1 MDGVAMDTTESVS
14 TVQKKSQQ
22 VVQMQSTSLD
32 VSEVGKGLKVQTE
45 KPHLV
50 SLGGGRWS
58 VAVTLLPLDQAR
70 TTFGRP
76 GGQPAVDVALHGRG
90 VAADHCHIENS
101 AGSTFTL
108 HPQGNA
114 CSVDGQDISK
124 PTVLSQGC
132 MLCLGES
139 NFFRFNHPAQ
149 ANRLRSGLQP
159 AVAQDLSNMMN
170 GNHKSKPKSQTT
182 SPGVLAGTKAS
193 SSPGRSFMCPPTVP
207 PSPGVDS
214 SPSPAVHRGPTTAS
228 NAQYQ
233 TNLKLYMGSLGKHSP
248 AANSPVT
255 KSAPADATPGVAGNS
270 RFSSSSSSSFATV
283 ATTTAATP
291 SPTSPGNMSVG
302 SSSFRGDP
310 DNSASPLST
319 ASPLSSPSATGSSNG
334 RSDAVPVPAP
344 RSSSYSH
351 GVAAPPAAAAYG
363 ASGTP
368 SALAGY
374 GDDDEEEEEAS
385 RSRGAGGR
393 AGGRGSSD
401 GYWSKSGRDSD
412 SYGLTAAGGG
422 GGGGSQYLPPSS
434 YDGGRYERGRKEPWD
449 VLSPGDR
456 DGRRDAWEGCPSSDG
471 GGRRAWDHRLLAGA
485 GGDFDLASLR
495 GGPLGSSSV
504 DVSRFSPVGPCR
516 QSSSVPSSPRLPS
529 KFQHQQQQQQP
540 PTPGQRSRALQEYS
554 QNQWREQYL
563 QDASVLARYGI
574 AMSDFGD
581 GHALAS
587 YGGRRSPAGP
597 GRAADNCRGAREPPP
612 ASPSSARRALA
623 YHSPLKPTQSTP
635 ALNWLPSSAAYP
647 PDVTAPPSGHHYH
660 KRTGR
665 AGGGGLDSPLL
676 SRRAQQAGAFERSP
690 SPGSPSDARRG
701 RPYDPEPPPSPSVLG
716 ALPPRPR
723 PQPRAGAG
731 RSPSPAQAYAP
742 AAPQPRQRTSSLGGQ
757 GVSRALARAAAA
769 SSPGVAPALS
779 PLMGGGFRPRK
790 NSISEI
796 GADEGELMDYHRRQ
810 REERLR
816 EQEMERLERER
827 LETILN
833 LYSGVGLGPERGAPL
848 STDSSAGGGPQAHH
862 GDGAGA
868 ARLHGEMSRLR
879 LGDDARS
886 ARLLL
891 APTAGAARGSGA
903 DGAEMERSAG
913 RATERESGGGSGV
926 AGESSSTE
934 SAHLDDDSSE
944 ENRHLRSPP
953 ARRDPGGE
961 GDAAMLP
968 PPPPP
973 PAASLARESRSPGS
987 AGGATPPRATRSPG
1001 DAHARHELGRLGR
1014 ERAQTLASVEELKQR
1029 LGEMQ
1034 SQLDESNRELEL
1046 ERALLQGERDSEL
1059 SLQAQEERAVMQLRD
1074 RVSQLDLGVKL
1085 DKEKERA
1092 MLAAAREKLES
1103 LRSAHLDA
1111 RRQLDTCPEALRE
1124 HLQQQL
1130 RREAERLEIETKT
1143 FEDLEFQQLEG
1154 ESRAEEEREASSQR
1168 LLADVRDLQTSIATR
1183 KEKVAALDGEGRQL
1197 SQQALQEQ
1205 ERLHREKN
1213 QLAHRLHRER
1223 AWLSELD
1230 ERYAL
1235 LTGGKRLPIAPAPPT
1250 QLSDIYRFY
1259 CEPAGTEACEPC
1271 VAPTAAASPSPPSS
1285 LSLTPP
1291 LSQPQEYIT
1300 LDQIYEL
1307 YGSPLIS
1314 AETPLDPTPIAM
1326 PTPPVTVPT
1335 SPLPEL
1341 ENALGTEHMIRRF
1354 LSPDQ
1359 EAPCQVPPPLP
1370 VKMRFTLGAQ
1380 GGRTSGDKRRLQRE
1394 TSTQSDIITSS
1405 SSRQPACGAPEHHAS
1420 PSGAAHGKRQVGG
1433 LALGSSTLP
1442 RNLRSSH
1449 EEGIAMASKRPPTG
1463 PPPRGTGK
1471 GLRKK
1476 GQARRGMDVG
1486 EIGPEPPWHRDGH
1499 RGNTA
1504 ERSCDSIS
1512 LGSSDSLD
1520 TNASPDDISSASG
1533 PDSARFEEMERLLRE
1548 AQAEKSHLLQTKD
1561 REMEMERQALE
1572 EERRLREALE
1582 ERLAEETHRRQL
1594 LIEKEVR
1601 LRERHKAQAR
1611 PLTRYLPN
1619 RKEDF
1624 DLRAHV
1630 EGAGHSV
1637 ETCYHVTVTGKTC
1650 RGFLT
1655 KMGGKIRTWRKR
1667 WFLFDRNKRTFSY
1680 YADKHET
1687 KLKGLIY
1694 FQAIEEV
1701 YYDHLKSAHKSPSP
1715 SLTFCLKTNE
1725 RVFYLVAPS
1734 PEAMRIWMDVLV
1746 TGAEGYTGF

>member
-1 MDGVAMDTTESVS
+1 PDSPGLRRMDGVAMDTTESVS

-149 ANRLRSGLQP
+149 AIRLRSGLQP
-159 AVAQDLSNMMN
+159 AVAQ
-170 GNHKSKPKSQTT
+170 
-182 SPGVLAGTKAS
+182 AGTKAS

-529 KFQHQQQQQQP
+529 KFQHQQQQQQQP
-540 PTPGQRSRALQEYS
+540 PTPGQRSRALQE
-554 QNQWREQYL
+554 
-563 QDASVLARYGI
+563 
-574 AMSDFGD
+574 
-581 GHALAS
+581 
-587 YGGRRSPAGP
+587 
-597 GRAADNCRGAREPPP
+597 EPPP

-660 KRTGR
+660 KRMGR

-833 LYSGVGLGPERGAPL
+833 LTTTRRRRTA
-848 STDSSAGGGPQAHH
+848 T
-862 GDGAGA
+862 
-868 ARLHGEMSRLR
+868 
-879 LGDDARS
+879 S
-886 ARLLL
+886 ARR
-891 APTAGAARGSGA
+891 PRAATPG
-903 DGAEMERSAG
+903 G
-913 RATERESGGGSGV
+913 RAT
-926 AGESSSTE
+926 
-934 SAHLDDDSSE
+934 
-944 ENRHLRSPP
+944 
-953 ARRDPGGE
+953 RRCCRRRRR
-961 GDAAMLP
+961 
-968 PPPPP
+968 P

-1250 QLSDIYRFY
+1250 Q
-1259 CEPAGTEACEPC
+1259 
-1271 VAPTAAASPSPPSS
+1271 
-1285 LSLTPP
+1285 
-1291 LSQPQEYIT
+1291 EYIT

-1341 ENALGTEHMIRRF
+1341 ERSAALNRRAKPSRHR
-1354 LSPDQ
+1354 SP
-1359 EAPCQVPPPLP
+1359 AHLTH
-1370 VKMRFTLGAQ
+1370 TLRGV
-1380 GGRTSGDKRRLQRE
+1380 RT
-1394 TSTQSDIITSS
+1394 
-1405 SSRQPACGAPEHHAS
+1405 CGS
-1420 PSGAAHGKRQVGG
+1420 PIPQQVGG

-1463 PPPRGTGK
+1463 PPPR
-1471 GLRKK
+1471 

>member
-1 MDGVAMDTTESVS
+1 MPTAVASFNVLAEIVCGYNPGVALRGFLPASRDRSEPDSPGLRRMDGVAMDTTESVS

-101 AGSTFTL
+101 AGTTFTL

-149 ANRLRSGLQP
+149 AIRLRSGLQP
-159 AVAQDLSNMMN
+159 AVAQ
-170 GNHKSKPKSQTT
+170 GERRP
-182 SPGVLAGTKAS
+182 AYR

-351 GVAAPPAAAAYG
+351 GVAAPPAAAAY
-363 ASGTP
+363 
-368 SALAGY
+368 
-374 GDDDEEEEEAS
+374 
-385 RSRGAGGR
+385 
-393 AGGRGSSD
+393 
-401 GYWSKSGRDSD
+401 
-412 SYGLTAAGGG
+412 
-422 GGGGSQYLPPSS
+422 
-434 YDGGRYERGRKEPWD
+434 ERGRKEPWD

-529 KFQHQQQQQQP
+529 KFQHQQQQQQQP
-540 PTPGQRSRALQEYS
+540 PTPGQRSRVLQEFS

-833 LYSGVGLGPERGAPL
+833 LYTGVGLGPERGAPL

-862 GDGAGA
+862 GDGAGV

-879 LGDDARS
+879 LGDDALCGGLQRGVGGRFRTAQRS
-886 ARLLL
+886 C
-891 APTAGAARGSGA
+891 GS
-903 DGAEMERSAG
+903 
-913 RATERESGGGSGV
+913 
-926 AGESSSTE
+926 
-934 SAHLDDDSSE
+934 DDDSSE

-1250 QLSDIYRFY
+1250 Q
-1259 CEPAGTEACEPC
+1259 
-1271 VAPTAAASPSPPSS
+1271 
-1285 LSLTPP
+1285 
-1291 LSQPQEYIT
+1291 EYIT

-1341 ENALGTEHMIRRF
+1341 ERSAALNRRAKPSRHR
-1354 LSPDQ
+1354 SP
-1359 EAPCQVPPPLP
+1359 AHLTH
-1370 VKMRFTLGAQ
+1370 TLRGV
-1380 GGRTSGDKRRLQRE
+1380 RT
-1394 TSTQSDIITSS
+1394 
-1405 SSRQPACGAPEHHAS
+1405 CGS
-1420 PSGAAHGKRQVGG
+1420 PIPQQVGG

-1463 PPPRGTGK
+1463 PPPRDTLSDYITPIVQ
-1471 GLRKK
+1471 LRGRKEPK
-1476 GQARRGMDVG
+1476 VCQMSPHAHAPSTGQARRGMDVG

>member
-1250 QLSDIYRFY
+1250 Q
-1259 CEPAGTEACEPC
+1259 
-1271 VAPTAAASPSPPSS
+1271 
-1285 LSLTPP
+1285 
-1291 LSQPQEYIT
+1291 
-1300 LDQIYEL
+1300 
-1307 YGSPLIS
+1307 
-1314 AETPLDPTPIAM
+1314 
-1326 PTPPVTVPT
+1326 
-1335 SPLPEL
+1335 
-1341 ENALGTEHMIRRF
+1341 
-1354 LSPDQ
+1354 
-1359 EAPCQVPPPLP
+1359 
-1370 VKMRFTLGAQ
+1370 